1 MKMIL
6 LCLICLVGASAAA
19 EPTYYELDDFLKN
32 ASRNPNKC
40 VSKGATF
47 KCVGYEDISGI
58 VFNNKTKHAY
68 LYNQDGAFELF
79 AEYQCDE
86 FVVSVNFDR
95 TETIKC
101 DEMTL
106 LYEARCNT
114 TFDRVEVLE
123 YDELGILVDKKQL
136 YNGADLCRKKFHH
149 QYGNDSGKPYESEA
163 ETRKQDSDS
172 RGWIGGR
179 RGKADGGFNE
189 GYAEGGSGEIGYG
202 LADMLGGGGGGIATK
217 AKGSIKTPSE
227 RDIDVGSGGSRS
239 AAEIMKVVRQ
249 RNSGLRHIYNKFLK
263 KKPGFSGKV
272 TLKFTIAPDGEVI
285 SISVAS
291 SNTGYA
297 EFDGEIKTAVSRWK
311 FNRVKSGNTTVKIP
325 FTFSE

>member
-1 MKMIL
+1 MKKIL

-32 ASRNPNKC
+32 AGRNPNKC

-114 TFDRVEVLE
+114 TIDRVEVLE

-172 RGWIGGR
+172 RGWIGG
-179 RGKADGGFNE
+179 
-189 GYAEGGSGEIGYG
+189 
-202 LADMLGGGGGGIATK
+202 LLGGGGGGIATK

-227 RDIDVGSGGSRS
+227 RDIDMGRGGGSRS
-239 AAEIMKVVRQ
+239 AADIMKVVRQ
-249 RNSGLRHIYNKFLK
+249 RTPELRHIYNKYLAK
-263 KKPGFSGKV
+263 RPGFQGKV
-272 TLKFTIAPDGEVI
+272 SLKFTIDPSGEVT
-285 SISVAS
+285 SIKIAS
-291 SNTGYA
+291 STTGYS
-297 EFDGEIKTAVSRWK
+297 EFDGEIKSAVSRWK
-311 FNRVKSGNTTVKIP
+311 FNRVENGNTTLSIP
-325 FTFSE
+325 FSFSE